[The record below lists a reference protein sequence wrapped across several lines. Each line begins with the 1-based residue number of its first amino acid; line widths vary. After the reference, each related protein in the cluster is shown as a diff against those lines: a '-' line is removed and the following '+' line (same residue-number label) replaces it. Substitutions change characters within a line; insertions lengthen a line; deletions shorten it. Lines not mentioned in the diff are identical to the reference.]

1 MKKALQH
8 GSPRPF
14 AAIRRGL
21 GRLFQRLLDQRTVSR
36 VLKFLV
42 RFAAALT
49 CFLLVFLVGYI
60 LFKGVPHLSPSLF
73 AWEYT
78 SENVSLMPALIN
90 TLLMIL
96 LALAVSL
103 PLGIGAAIYLTE
115 YTGRGN
121 KLVSLIRI
129 TAETLSGIPSI
140 VYGLFGMLFF
150 VTALKLKL
158 SLISGAMTL
167 SIMVLPTI
175 LRTTEEALLAVPESY
190 REGSFGLGAG
200 RLRTVWK
207 IVLPSALPGIFAGVI
222 LAMGRIVGESA
233 ALIYTAGTVAKVP
246 DSLFSSTRTLAVHMY
261 ALSSEGLYIDQT
273 YATAVV
279 LLLIVVGINALSS
292 RLAKS
297 ITKG

>member
-49 CFLLVFLVGYI
+49 CFVLVFLVGYI

-140 VYGLFGMLFF
+140 VYGLFGMLFL

-158 SLISGAMTL
+158 SLISGALTL

>member
-1 MKKALQH
+1 MKDLLHKLF
-8 GSPRPF
+8 RPF
-14 AAIRRGL
+14 VPV
-21 GRLFQRLLDQRTVSR
+21 GRAFNRFFQWLLDQRTASR
-36 VLKFLV
+36 ILKFLV

-49 CFLLVFLVGYI
+49 CFVLVFLVGYI

-78 SENVSLMPALIN
+78 SENVSLTPALIN
-90 TLLMIL
+90 TILMIL
-96 LALAVSL
+96 LALLVSL

-158 SLISGAMTL
+158 SLISGALTL

-279 LLLIVVGINALSS
+279 LLLIVVGINALSGK
-292 RLAKS
+292 LAKS

>member
-49 CFLLVFLVGYI
+49 CFVLVFLVGYI

-150 VTALKLKL
+150 MTALKLKL
-158 SLISGAMTL
+158 SLISGALTR

>member
-36 VLKFLV
+36 ILKFLV

-49 CFLLVFLVGYI
+49 CFVLVFLVGYI

-78 SENVSLMPALIN
+78 SENVSLTPALIN

-96 LALAVSL
+96 LALLVSL

-158 SLISGAMTL
+158 SLISGALTL

>member
-1 MKKALQH
+1 MNKALQH

-49 CFLLVFLVGYI
+49 CFVLVFLVGYI

-158 SLISGAMTL
+158 SLISGALTL

>member
-49 CFLLVFLVGYI
+49 CFVLVFLVGYI

-158 SLISGAMTL
+158 SLISGALTCPSWCCPPFCAPPRKPYWRCRKATGKAAL
-167 SIMVLPTI
+167 AWARAGCAPCGRSYC
-175 LRTTEEALLAVPESY
+175 LRPCRVS
-190 REGSFGLGAG
+190 
-200 RLRTVWK
+200 
-207 IVLPSALPGIFAGVI
+207 LPG
-222 LAMGRIVGESA
+222 
-233 ALIYTAGTVAKVP
+233 
-246 DSLFSSTRTLAVHMY
+246 
-261 ALSSEGLYIDQT
+261 
-273 YATAVV
+273 
-279 LLLIVVGINALSS
+279 
-292 RLAKS
+292 
-297 ITKG
+297 